1 MYDVINVSMD
11 TKDTSTGGV
20 KQTHNHSHNNYHKH
34 FIKIIVLIRISLL
47 FSHCTQAL
55 QIPFKAYTFL
65 LFPPKSCNYEANQH
79 VFLTTLPWFTR
90 LASTYPEPDL

>member
-20 KQTHNHSHNNYHKH
+20 KQTHNHGQNNYHEH
-34 FIKIIVLIRISLL
+34 FIKFIVLIRISLL

-55 QIPFKAYTFL
+55 QIPIKAYTF
-65 LFPPKSCNYEANQH
+65 FAI
-79 VFLTTLPWFTR
+79 
-90 LASTYPEPDL
+90 STKILQL